1 MENNTNHINII
12 ILTPGHSLMGSYVRS
27 LLDTQDELTKRGIT
41 WAWSNEY
48 SSHVADS
55 REITLSGT
63 RVNDPSES
71 RPFAGIVT
79 YDKLMWIDSDISW
92 KPEDVIKLYESDKG
106 IISGAY
112 LLSGGE
118 VVAYPKMFG
127 EPYQYKD
134 VVEMTEPIK
143 VSTTGFGFICIKQGI
158 FESMTRPWFQ
168 SVPATA
174 TYKDKEYT
182 FPIMG
187 EDMSWC
193 YRATSLGYEVWF
205 DPTVKVTHHKT
216 IELNWKG
223 ITK

>member
-1 MENNTNHINII
+1 MENNTTHINIV

-27 LLDTQDELTKRGIT
+27 LLNTQDELTKRGIT

-48 SSHVADS
+48 SSHVGDS

-63 RVNDPSES
+63 RINDPSES
-71 RPFAGIVT
+71 RPFAGVVT

-92 KPEDVIKLYESDKG
+92 NPEDVIKLYESDKD

-118 VVAYPKMFG
+118 VVAYPKMFDK
-127 EPYQYKD
+127 PYHYKD
-134 VVEMTEPIK
+134 VLEMTEPIK

-193 YRATSLGYEVWF
+193 HRAASLGYEVWF
-205 DPTVKVTHHKT
+205 DPAVRVTHHKT
-216 IELNWKG
+216 MELNWKG